1 MKMVKGMV
9 EAELSL
15 VEGVEADEKPVGK
28 ARKEPEPL
36 DKPNR
41 PDLAFVWLMMPLRIF
56 YYVFIVRFKKP
67 ILILLLILF
76 LAFITFMFFYSAPGS
91 ITNAMFG

>member
-1 MKMVKGMV
+1 MSQNKAVLNHSALVSPVIHPSPSPPHFLTSPPTQEDQDNLSGPKVKLVKGKV

-15 VEGVEADEKPVGK
+15 VEGAQADEKPAGQ

-41 PDLAFVWLMMPLRIF
+41 PDWALC
-56 YYVFIVRFKKP
+56 
-67 ILILLLILF
+67 
-76 LAFITFMFFYSAPGS
+76 GS
-91 ITNAMFG
+91 